1 MKRLIYISRMTES
14 VSSTDLH
21 KIGETSQ
28 RNNRELEITGV
39 LLYLNGLFFQILE
52 GNEERIDNLYTK
64 ILIDNRHKD
73 IMCLQ
78 SEENISARL
87 FPDWDMQV
95 INLEENEDIFI
106 RPLKS
111 LLQALSSSH
120 HILEKYTQHVV
131 VRALNQGQNPLLL
144 KPRNQHKFVL
154 FADIFGFSTFTE
166 KLPPQELVDLVNEYF
181 NLTSRA
187 IAERGGSI
195 LKYMGDCVMASFE
208 QDQADEVMQATLDIL
223 KILRMTRRESTPT
236 HPGKL
241 LYTGIGLAYGE
252 VVEGN
257 MGSQIKMD
265 YTLVGD
271 TVNVASRME
280 TLTRKVPYTVV
291 LTEAVKQQCSEQW
304 AFIELG
310 EKQVKGKQEKIK
322 TYSIDHP
329 LCHKTPEMQR
339 QIDNLGLLLEAFNKT
354 GIIT

>member
-1 MKRLIYISRMTES
+1 MKRLIYISRITET
-14 VSSTDLH
+14 VTPTELQ
-21 KIGETSQ
+21 KIGEISQ
-28 RNNRELEITGV
+28 RNNRELQITGV
-39 LLYLNGLFFQILE
+39 LLYLSGLFFQILE
-52 GNEERIDNLYTK
+52 GDEEKIDCLYK
-64 ILIDNRHKD
+64 RILIDNRHED

-78 SEENISARL
+78 SEANIDTRL
-87 FPDWDMQV
+87 FPDWDMQT
-95 INLEENEDIFI
+95 INLEENNDIFTQ
-106 RPLKS
+106 PVKS

-120 HILEKYTQHVV
+120 QILEKYTQPAI
-131 VRALNQGQNPLLL
+131 VRSLNQGLNPLFL
-144 KPRNQHKFVL
+144 KPQNSHKFVL

-166 KLPPQELVDLVNEYF
+166 KLPVNEVVSLVNEYF

-187 IAERGGSI
+187 ITERGGNV

-208 QDQADEVMQATLDIL
+208 HHQADDALQATLDIF
-223 KILRMTRRESTPT
+223 KILQMIRHESTPT

-252 VVEGN
+252 VIEGN

-280 TLTRKVPYTVV
+280 ALTRQLPHTLI
-291 LTEAVKQQCSEQW
+291 LTEAVKQQCSDQW
-304 AFIELG
+304 DFINLG
-310 EKQVKGKQEKIK
+310 TYPVKGKQDEIK

-329 LCHKTPEMQR
+329 LCYKTADMQR
-339 QIDNLGLLLEAFNKT
+339 QVDNLARLLDAFNST